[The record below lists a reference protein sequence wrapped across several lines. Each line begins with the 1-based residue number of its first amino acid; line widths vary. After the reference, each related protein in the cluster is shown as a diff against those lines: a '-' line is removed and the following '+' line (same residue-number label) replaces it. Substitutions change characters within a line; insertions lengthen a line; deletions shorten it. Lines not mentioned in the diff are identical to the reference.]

1 MSTSRPARKQ
11 SFWRRWSLW
20 RRIVQA
26 LFAFWAL
33 AVGLRHLILNTG
45 GSIEASCPF
54 GAVETLWRRL
64 TQGTFLRALAPS
76 NFLALALVLVSALLA
91 GRVFCGWA
99 CPVGTL
105 QDLVAGL
112 RRRLLS
118 RADDLALRPPR
129 KLDRALRWGKVA
141 VLGAIL
147 WTSLSAVVPPL
158 APFCPFRILFGL
170 SFTSLLSWG
179 IVLGLVT
186 TSLLVERFW
195 CRYLCPLGA
204 ILAPL
209 NRLAP
214 VRPRVNTE
222 RCVACGRCDQV
233 CPMGID
239 PVGDGTGHPEC
250 VRCFACV
257 EACRRPGALGFGG
270 RRN

>member
-1 MSTSRPARKQ
+1 VTTPSPARQ
-11 SFWRRWSLW
+11 RSPWRRWSTW

-26 LFAFWAL
+26 LFALWAL

-54 GAVETLWRRL
+54 GAVETLWARL

-76 NFLALALVLVSALLA
+76 NFLALGLVLLSALLL
-91 GRVFCGWA
+91 GRAFCGWV

-112 RRRLLS
+112 RRRMLS

-129 KLDRALRWGKVA
+129 RLDRVLRWGKVA

-158 APFCPFRILFGL
+158 APFCPFRILLGL

-179 IVLGLVT
+179 ILLGFFT

-204 ILAPL
+204 LLAPL
-209 NRLAP
+209 NRFPPL
-214 VRPRVNTE
+214 RPRVNPE
-222 RCVACGRCDQV
+222 RCVACGRCAQA
-233 CPMGID
+233 CPAGID
-239 PVGDGTGHPEC
+239 PVQDGTEHPEC

-257 EACRRPGALGFGG
+257 EACRRPGAVEFTL